1 MNKIYRLKFSKRL
14 NQLVAV
20 SEITT
25 GHDRNSGS
33 NQVTETGATGSVAKK
48 LLSLRPLSA
57 LIASL
62 SFLLWIYCTKCNGK
76 RTCWNGSGE
85 WFCFDDSKR

>member
-33 NQVTETGATGSVAKK
+33 NQVTETSATSGVNRF
-48 LLSLRPLSA
+48 LSLKPISA
-57 LIASL
+57 LISAL
-62 SFLLWIYCTKCNGK
+62 SFGFNRTERNGK
-76 RTCWNGSGE
+76 WTCRNGRGE
-85 WFCFDDSKR
+85 RFCFNDSQR